1 MKHIIRYYHM
11 DGGDT
16 FETVVM
22 TEALQAFIT
31 VLLTT
36 GYRIIEIV

>member
-1 MKHIIRYYHM
+1 MKFMIKYYHM

-16 FETVVM
+16 LESLVDKD
-22 TEALQAFIT
+22 ALESFVR
-31 VLLTT
+31 VLLST